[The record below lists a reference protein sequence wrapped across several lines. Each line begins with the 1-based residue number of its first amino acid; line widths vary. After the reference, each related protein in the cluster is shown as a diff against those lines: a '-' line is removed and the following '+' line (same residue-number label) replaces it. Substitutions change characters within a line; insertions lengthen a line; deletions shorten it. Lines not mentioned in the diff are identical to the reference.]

1 VNRMA
6 RLRPWLAWTFLV
18 FGLTCI
24 TWCGW
29 VLAKEKSFQNEQ
41 SGVLERELSPSPS
54 IQLASSVVP
63 SAAVAP
69 NLIGR
74 LEIPRVKLSA
84 MVVEGDDEG
93 TLNVAVGHLPDTPF
107 PWQSGN
113 SALAG
118 HRDTFFR
125 PLKDVHVGDEIVLT
139 SLHGELHYR
148 VDRTVIVD
156 PQDLSVLKP
165 SSKPTLTLVTCFP
178 FFYVGHA
185 PRRFVVQA
193 SRLGAGFEPV
203 ESGSQPTRRSRSKSS

>member
-1 VNRMA
+1 VNRMRA
-6 RLRPWLAWTFLV
+6 FPGFTWTLLV

-24 TWCGW
+24 SWCGW
-29 VLAKEKSFQNEQ
+29 VVAKERSFQVEA
-41 SGVLERELSPSPS
+41 SRALERELSSSPS
-54 IQLASSVVP
+54 QSASRAVANST
-63 SAAVAP
+63 VAP

-74 LEIPRVKLSA
+74 LEIARVKLSA
-84 MVVEGDDEG
+84 MVVEGDDEE

-125 PLKDVHVGDEIVLT
+125 PLKDVRVGDEIVLT

-148 VDRTVIVD
+148 VERTAVVD
-156 PQDLSVLKP
+156 PQDLSVLRP
-165 SSKPTLTLVTCFP
+165 STKPTLTLVTCFP

-193 SRLGAGFEPV
+193 SRLGAAPTPV
-203 ESGSQPTRRSRSKSS
+203 DSGPRPAPQKNRRPLS

>member
-1 VNRMA
+1 VNTMSRI
-6 RLRPWLAWTFLV
+6 RPWLAWALLV
-18 FGLTCI
+18 FGLVCFV
-24 TWCGW
+24 WCGW
-29 VLAKEKSFQNEQ
+29 VIAKEKSFQVEQ
-41 SGVLERELSPSPS
+41 TRVLERELSPSPS
-54 IQLASSVVP
+54 IQLASRALP
-63 SAAVAP
+63 SSTVAP

-74 LEIPRVKLSA
+74 LEIARVKLSV
-84 MVVEGDDEG
+84 MVVEGDDED

-125 PLKDVHVGDEIVLT
+125 PLKDVRIGDEIVLT

-165 SSKPTLTLVTCFP
+165 STKPSLTLVTCFP

-193 SRLGAGFEPV
+193 RRLGA
-203 ESGSQPTRRSRSKSS
+203 ESTQVDSGWQPIPRNRSKS

>member
-1 VNRMA
+1 
-6 RLRPWLAWTFLV
+6 
-18 FGLTCI
+18 
-24 TWCGW
+24 
-29 VLAKEKSFQNEQ
+29 VLAKERSFQVEANRAF
-41 SGVLERELSPSPS
+41 ERELAPSS
-54 IQLASSVVP
+54 SKSASRV
-63 SAAVAP
+63 AANSTVAP

-74 LEIPRVKLSA
+74 LEIARVQLSA
-84 MVVEGDDEG
+84 MVVEGDDEE
-93 TLNVAVGHLPDTPF
+93 TLNVAVGHLPDTPY

-125 PLKDVHVGDEIVLT
+125 PLKDVRVGDEIVLT

-148 VDRTVIVD
+148 VERTVVVD
-156 PQDLSVLKP
+156 PQDLSVLRP

-193 SRLGAGFEPV
+193 SRLGADPTPV
-203 ESGSQPTRRSRSKSS
+203 NSGSRPAPRTRRPLS

>member
-1 VNRMA
+1 M
-6 RLRPWLAWTFLV
+6 
-18 FGLTCI
+18 
-24 TWCGW
+24 WCGW
-29 VLAKEKSFQNEQ
+29 VTAKEKSFQVEQ
-41 SGVLERELSPSPS
+41 GRLLDRELSSPPS
-54 IQLASSVVP
+54 IRLASRP
-63 SAAVAP
+63 AANSTVAP

-74 LEIPRVKLSA
+74 LDIARVKLSV
-84 MVVEGDDEG
+84 MVVEGDDEE
-93 TLNVAVGHLPDTPF
+93 TLNVAVGHLPDTPL

-125 PLKDVHVGDEIVLT
+125 PLKDVRVGDEIVLT

-148 VDRTVIVD
+148 VERTVIVD

-165 SSKPTLTLVTCFP
+165 SVKPTLTLVTCFP

-193 SRLGAGFEPV
+193 RRLGAEPRPV
-203 ESGSQPTRRSRSKSS
+203 DTGSQPRPRIHATS

>member
-6 RLRPWLAWTFLV
+6 RNRPWFAWTLLG
-18 FGLTCI
+18 FGVMCI
-24 TWCGW
+24 MWCGW
-29 VLAKEKSFQNEQ
+29 VIAKERSFQLEQ
-41 SGVLERELSPSPS
+41 RSVLERELSASPS
-54 IQLASSVVP
+54 MQLASG
-63 SAAVAP
+63 AAAGSTVAP

-74 LEIPRVKLSA
+74 LDIARVKLSA
-84 MVVEGDDEG
+84 MVVEGDDEE

-125 PLKDVHVGDEIVLT
+125 PLKDVRVGDEIVLT
-139 SLHGELHYR
+139 SLRGELHYR
-148 VDRTVIVD
+148 VEKTVIVD
-156 PQDLSVLKP
+156 PRDLSVLKP
-165 SSKPTLTLVTCFP
+165 SAKPMLTLVTCFP

-193 SRLGAGFEPV
+193 SRLDADPRPV
-203 ESGSQPTRRSRSKSS
+203 DSSSMPVRSKS